1 MASLETDECSEG
13 MLFGLID
20 LFLLASTICV
30 YISHSSTLAILEC
43 AIVIMKDTSVHH
55 GSPENSKC
63 GEH

>member
-43 AIVIMKDTSVHH
+43 AVVMEDTSVHH
-55 GSPENSKC
+55 RSPENSEC